1 MMEYSNIILPVS
13 QNTILDLNNVMGE
26 GCMATLV
33 NYREALPHIDQTR
46 LQYKEYVGGAMGE
59 QFT

>member
-1 MMEYSNIILPVS
+1 
-13 QNTILDLNNVMGE
+13 MGE